1 MPWKPWQHVRKDMIY
16 RAGGDVKVLGD
27 DIHSSGHA
35 YKNDLQ
41 LMIDLL
47 KPQYLVPVQGE
58 YRLMAAHAEIAHEA
72 GIPTANIFI
81 VGMGDILRYE
91 KVK

>member
-1 MPWKPWQHVRKDMIY
+1 MAARKRKTAIY

-47 KPQYLVPVQGE
+47 KNIW
-58 YRLMAAHAEIAHEA
+58 YRYKTRISPLAAHVKLRMA
-72 GIPTANIFI
+72 GIPLANIFLSGWAFC
-81 VGMGDILRYE
+81 GMKKAR
-91 KVK
+91 